1 MIYTVTLNPALD
13 YDIYS
18 EKFELKKLNE
28 TKKIE
33 FRAGGKGINVSIML
47 NNLNVETIALGF
59 IGGFTGE
66 YILKSLNK
74 QNIMSDF
81 IEIEDTNRIN
91 IKLKVGEKEET
102 EIAGVSPVISKENL
116 EKLKEKISKLRE
128 EDILVLAGSIPTCFS
143 EKLYKDLANITKA
156 KVVLDTR
163 GELLLENISNN
174 LLIKPNKKELEEA
187 FNIELKTNEQIYE
200 VCKKFLEK
208 GVENV
213 LVSLGKDGAILVK
226 KNKMLVAKVP
236 KGIMINTIGAGDSTV
251 AGFLTGYTQ
260 KLTDVEILRL
270 AVACGSATA
279 YSYGIGKK
287 KMVYELIK
295 NIECEEI
302 SYGH

>member
-1 MIYTVTLNPALD
+1 M
-13 YDIYS
+13 
-18 EKFELKKLNE
+18 
-28 TKKIE
+28 
-33 FRAGGKGINVSIML
+33 
-47 NNLNVETIALGF
+47 
-59 IGGFTGE
+59 
-66 YILKSLNK
+66 
-74 QNIMSDF
+74 
-81 IEIEDTNRIN
+81 
-91 IKLKVGEKEET
+91 
-102 EIAGVSPVISKENL
+102 
-116 EKLKEKISKLRE
+116 
-128 EDILVLAGSIPTCFS
+128 AGSIPTCFS
-143 EKLYKDLANITKA
+143 EKLYKDLENITKA

-187 FNIELKTNEQIYE
+187 FGIELKTNEQIYE

-260 KLTDVEILRL
+260 KLTDIEILRL